1 VGPFPIGGDTDT
13 PFQTFIMAAEGYG
26 GELSAPS
33 YRQIIDFSDFDQS
46 TVVMPL
52 GNSSN
57 LASPFYKN
65 QLRDWFEGNTYP
77 MCWSREKVEQ
87 HKKHSLVLKQL

>member
-1 VGPFPIGGDTDT
+1 
-13 PFQTFIMAAEGYG
+13 
-26 GELSAPS
+26 
-33 YRQIIDFSDFDQS
+33 
-46 TVVMPL
+46 MPL

-87 HKKHSLVLKQL
+87 HKKHSLFLKQL

>member
-1 VGPFPIGGDTDT
+1 
-13 PFQTFIMAAEGYG
+13 
-26 GELSAPS
+26 LSAPS

-77 MCWSREKVEQ
+77 MCWSREKVEE
-87 HKKHSLVLKQL
+87 HKKHSLVLKKV